1 MIINIMIMI
10 MIMIMTMNMIM
21 IMIIIIV
28 IKGPVYRHV
37 HMPFMILQIL
47 AWFTLV
53 TEAETKMAH
62 YLLKII

>member
-1 MIINIMIMI
+1 MIINI

-21 IMIIIIV
+21 IIV